1 MFGTLVA
8 GQGYGSTIPDAPG
21 AESHSLSKTLAE
33 KVGDLV
39 EQYVKA
45 MEKVL
50 WGGHL
55 TNGFPQ
61 FSFKSC

>member
-1 MFGTLVA
+1 LAPLLA
-8 GQGYGSTIPDAPG
+8 GQGYDSIIPDAAG
-21 AESHSLSKTLAE
+21 AASHSLSKTLAE

-50 WGGHL
+50 SGGRL
-55 TNGFPQ
+55 TNHFAD
-61 FSFKSC
+61 FSCNSC